1 MYIYIYIY
9 IYIYTYFARSTIHI
23 YIYIYIHIYPKIN
36 KQATHPPRDNSMFL
50 PHKLCA
56 VPAASSFWQGLL
68 QLAKSVQ
75 VLLARAFSCL
85 QNLCVLFSRVLG
97 SAFLPKALDCAL
109 WARALDC
116 ALLARA
122 ISLRPCCQPSGPAA
136 SILWLHPS
144 LP

>member
-1 MYIYIYIY
+1 MYIYIFT
-9 IYIYTYFARSTIHI
+9 YTHI
-23 YIYIYIHIYPKIN
+23 LLDQQFIYIHIYPKSN

-122 ISLRPCCQPSGPAA
+122 ISLSPCCQPSGPAA